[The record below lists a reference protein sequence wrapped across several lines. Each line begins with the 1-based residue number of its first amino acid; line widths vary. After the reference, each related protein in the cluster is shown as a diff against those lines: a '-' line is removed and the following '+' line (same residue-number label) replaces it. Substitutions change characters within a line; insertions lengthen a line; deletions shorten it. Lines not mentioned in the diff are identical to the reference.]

1 MVSQEPAKLSYLLWI
16 VWVRIPVSPPY
27 AVCPGGEEAVLK
39 IVGCKRLAGSNPVHS
54 AIYVESKPSSFFDM
68 GVIDVLTLTVLAAFN
83 VFI

>member
-1 MVSQEPAKLSYLLWI
+1 MVSQEPAKLSYLLWV

-54 AIYVESKPSSFFDM
+54 AIYVESGPSPFFDM
-68 GVIDVLTLTVLAAFN
+68 SSVDVLTLTVLAAFN
-83 VFI
+83 IFI

>member
-1 MVSQEPAKLSYLLWI
+1 MVSQEPAKLSYLLLI

-54 AIYVESKPSSFFDM
+54 AVVCESLHVALLFLLISQKIIGAD
-68 GVIDVLTLTVLAAFN
+68 
-83 VFI
+83 

>member
-1 MVSQEPAKLSYLLWI
+1 MVSQEPAKLSYLLWV

-54 AIYVESKPSSFFDM
+54 AVACGSLHVALLFLLISQKNNRS
-68 GVIDVLTLTVLAAFN
+68 
-83 VFI
+83 